1 MSTIEKSSFE
11 WVGANSAESESITRP
26 STSYWRDAMHRLSK
40 NKAAMVCLIIIALI
54 TLLAIIVPFVS
65 PYSMSEQHL
74 THCYAQIGYKD
85 PMDGHIHIL
94 GTDYLGRDVFTRIW
108 YGARI
113 SLFIAYSAVFINFIV
128 GILYGGIAGYVG
140 GNVDNVMMRIIEII
154 NGIPYLIIVVLLM
167 MVMPPGPMTI
177 VVAYSMVG
185 WTSMARLVRG
195 QILTLKQQD
204 YVVAARVMGARPA
217 RIIAKHLLP
226 NTLSIVIV
234 AITLEIPN
242 AIFTEAFL
250 SFIGLGVPVPWASWG
265 TLANDGVKV
274 FQVYPAQLIVPAICI
289 SITMLSFNLL
299 GDGLRDALD
308 PRLRR

>member
-26 STSYWRDAMHRLSK
+26 STSYWRDAMHRLSR

-85 PMDGHIHIL
+85 PVDGHIHIL
-94 GTDYLGRDVFTRIW
+94 GTDYLGRDAFTRVW

-140 GNVDNVMMRIIEII
+140 GNVDNVMMRIIEVI

-274 FQVYPAQLIVPAICI
+274 FQGYPAQLIIPAVCI

>member
-140 GNVDNVMMRIIEII
+140 GNVDNVMMRIIEVI

-274 FQVYPAQLIVPAICI
+274 FQVYPTQLIVPAICI